1 MVERSYRGLLW
12 TLVLVGTTLD
22 QASKYG
28 VFKWLYH
35 DGDGGQQVIVP
46 GVFKLLAQF
55 TDQREP
61 SGGLLAAL
69 RAGSGPILPKVN
81 HGALFGLGGERETLP
96 HAVFAAIGSAC
107 GLDPATM
114 ANTVF
119 AAVSLLAENPNPSE
133 SEIRHGLEGNLCRCT
148 GYHNIVKAVQA
159 AATA

>member
-1 MVERSYRGLLW
+1 MRGVSRRDSQGPAPGAAVRPLLCRMRTEARAKRLNPMVERSYRGLLW

-55 TDQREP
+55 TDQRESP
-61 SGGLLAAL
+61 DGLLAAL

-119 AAVSLLAENPNPSE
+119 AAVS
-133 SEIRHGLEGNLCRCT
+133 
-148 GYHNIVKAVQA
+148 
-159 AATA
+159 